1 MAESYGG
8 RDEPVDTLVA
18 NLVAVNVVPVF
29 DPLRVKEMPTE
40 GTYQARLEVYEPCYS
55 VSERVCLQGA
65 PYEARLHIELQRAP
79 TRRACSEVWGSMMLD
94 AWKAS
99 CQVCMS
105 RQRSSVKCR
114 VGSASTRNGCD
125 CHGSLTLIAPH
136 PQGYEEAGT
145 DLAQAL
151 TQKDKIARTK
161 AAMSPE
167 IARALARLSSGLY
180 VVTAAHSNAR
190 GAMVRSHCCS

>member
-1 MAESYGG
+1 
-8 RDEPVDTLVA
+8 
-18 NLVAVNVVPVF
+18 
-29 DPLRVKEMPTE
+29 
-40 GTYQARLEVYEPCYS
+40 
-55 VSERVCLQGA
+55 
-65 PYEARLHIELQRAP
+65 
-79 TRRACSEVWGSMMLD
+79 MMLD

-99 CQVCMS
+99 CQVCMA
-105 RQRSSVKCR
+105 RQCSSTKCR
-114 VGSASTRNGCD
+114 VGSASTRNGWD
-125 CHGSLTLIAPH
+125 SRGFADRAPH
-136 PQGYEEAGT
+136 LQGYEEAGT

-190 GAMVRSHCCS
+190 GAMVWSQRCCWLPLGKAC